1 METVEVILAMLVAV
15 IASGYLGR
23 LLPVPVPL
31 PLIQI
36 ALGAVISGGL
46 KHGVALDPEIFFLLF
61 LPPLL
66 FLDGWRIPKV
76 GLFRDKATILELAL
90 GLVVFT
96 VVGAGFL
103 LHWMIPAM
111 PLAVAFA
118 LAAIVAPT
126 DPVAVS
132 SITARVPMPPRLMHI
147 LEGESLLNDASGL
160 VCFRF
165 AVAAAVTG
173 HFSLAQA
180 GLTFLWVALAGI
192 AAGIAITFGVTRMH
206 GILQRRF
213 GEDDGVPILINLL
226 TPFGAYL
233 VAERLNASG
242 ILAAVAGGITMSY
255 MELSGAASAR
265 TRVRRDVVWDALQFT
280 LNGIMFVLLGE
291 QLPEIVRGALHPD
304 GGHPFDLWWL
314 ASRAL
319 AFSAGLV
326 LLRFAWVWVS
336 LQLTILNR
344 RRLGQDVFKPRL
356 RLMLATSVAGV
367 RGALTMAGI
376 MTLPLALADGS
387 PFPARQLAIFLAS
400 SVIVVSL
407 LLASAAL
414 PALLR
419 GLTMPE
425 EPEAKCSEEEARHAA
440 TLAAI
445 AALEK
450 AQKADGTDG
459 PDDADGRDSKD
470 EDDVERA
477 RHAKAVGHV
486 LRLYRHRLQATDVA
500 NGNGDAPAQKHTE
513 REYRLLALNAER
525 DTILR
530 LARRMDVSDETAR
543 RMLRQIDLLE
553 ARYQQD

>member
-15 IASGYLGR
+15 IASGYVAR
-23 LLPVPVPL
+23 VLPVALPL

-36 ALGAVISGGL
+36 AAGAVISGVFR
-46 KHGVALDPEIFFLLF
+46 HGIALDPDIFFLLF

-66 FLDGWRIPKV
+66 FVDGWRIPKI

-90 GLVVFT
+90 GLVLFT
-96 VVGAGFL
+96 VVGAGYL

-147 LEGESLLNDASGL
+147 VEGESLLNDASGL

-180 GLTFLWVALAGI
+180 SLTFLWVALAGI
-192 AAGIAITFGVTRMH
+192 AAGIGITFAITRAH

-213 GEDDGVPILINLL
+213 GEEDGVSVLINLL

-233 VAERLNASG
+233 VAERLDASG
-242 ILAAVAGGITMSY
+242 ILAAVAAGITMSY
-255 MELSGAASAR
+255 LELSGAATPG
-265 TRVRRDVVWDALQFT
+265 TRIRRNVIWDALQFT
-280 LNGIMFVLLGE
+280 LNGTMFVLLGE
-291 QLPEIVRGALHPD
+291 QLPDIVRGALHPD
-304 GGHPFDLWWL
+304 GGAPFDLGWL

-319 AFSAGLV
+319 AFSLGLV
-326 LLRFAWVWVS
+326 LLRFVWVWIS
-336 LQLTILNR
+336 LQLTLLNR
-344 RRLGQDVFKPRL
+344 RRLGRQVFKPKL
-356 RLMLATSVAGV
+356 RVMLATSVAGV
-367 RGALTMAGI
+367 RGALTMAGV
-376 MTLPLALADGS
+376 MTLPLALPSGE
-387 PFPARQLAIFLAS
+387 PFPARHLAIFLAS

-419 GLTMPE
+419 GLEMPA
-425 EPEAKCSEEEARHAA
+425 EPEAKCNEDEARHAA

-445 AALEK
+445 AALER
-450 AQKADGTDG
+450 AQKVDGKDG
-459 PDDADGRDSKD
+459 EDGDPALRD
-470 EDDVERA
+470 
-477 RHAKAVGHV
+477 KAVAHV
-486 LRLYRHRLQATDVA
+486 LRLYRHRLNATDA
-500 NGNGDAPAQKHTE
+500 AGGNGDAQSLKHTE
-513 REYRLLALNAER
+513 RRYRLLALNAER
-525 DTILR
+525 DTVLR
-530 LARRMDVSDETAR
+530 LARRMDISDETAR
-543 RMLRQIDLLE
+543 RLLRQIDLLE